1 MLRLGKALGEGGPTR
16 KSDLGALPK
25 ALLPQG
31 MVGSGFLR
39 AGESASPILCTSSKS
54 GLRFERPAS
63 QAYEAGDR
71 KLGSPA
77 SDGATPPPHTHTMT
91 PPVAGH

>member
-1 MLRLGKALGEGGPTR
+1 MALVTSFSPTPSHRCTLKAQGQCSGWGRPWGRGGPTC

-31 MVGSGFLR
+31 MVGR

-71 KLGSPA
+71 KLGS
-77 SDGATPPPHTHTMT
+77 
-91 PPVAGH
+91 AGL